1 MRDLAML
8 AFMIAFL
15 ALALRNVFASYLLWG
30 WAGLM
35 AVGTYVYTFMGG
47 LPYAQIFALL
57 TLGGLLVH
65 RQQYRNAFELNRTL
79 VLMLVFLLHGWLVA
93 LLAYPG
99 LERNWELFGNLA
111 KTMLFCAFMPMLLTE
126 RWRVHAIVAMLA
138 LAIGFHGLLDGLK
151 FITSGG
157 GHNARGIVK
166 FGDNNQFALVLL
178 MVIPLLIYLWSNARS
193 RAMRWIWM
201 GVALANALAV
211 VATHSRGGLLG
222 MLVIATCVVMFGRRR
237 LMGLLLVAT
246 ATVLVVSLAPDQWG
260 ARMETI
266 QRAEQ
271 DQSFLGRV
279 KAWQVSSAIAL
290 QHPFLGGG
298 FRAVQSEE
306 VWDKFV
312 DAPHLLGFIDIPF
325 VTRVGIAA
333 HSIWFEVLGD
343 MGFVGLGLFVALLLN
358 AFRTW
363 WSVRALART
372 NPQRFHWAAELANMV
387 GTSLLVYLVSGSLLS
402 AAYFESPY
410 ILMMLLESLRQ
421 ILKRQTSRAGR

>member
-8 AFMIAFL
+8 AFMFAFV

-35 AVGTYVYTFMGG
+35 AVGTYVYAFMGG

-57 TLGGLLVH
+57 TMGGLLVH
-65 RQQYRNAFELNRTL
+65 RQQYRNVFVLNRTL
-79 VLMLVFLLHGWLVA
+79 VLMLLFLLHGWLVA
-93 LLAYPG
+93 MLAYPG
-99 LERNWELFGNLA
+99 LERNWELFGNLV

-126 RWRVHAIVAMLA
+126 RWRVHAMVAMLA

-151 FITSGG
+151 FISSGG
-157 GHNARGIVK
+157 GHNARGIIK

-178 MVIPLLIYLWSNARS
+178 MVIPLLIYLWNNARS

-201 GVALANALAV
+201 GVALTNALAV

-246 ATVLVVSLAPDQWG
+246 AAVLVVSLAPDQWG

-266 QRAEQ
+266 QRAEE

-290 QHPFLGGG
+290 QHPILGGG

-343 MGFVGLGLFVALLLN
+343 MGFVGLALFVVLLLN
-358 AFRTW
+358 AFWTW
-363 WSVRALART
+363 WSVRALVRV
-372 NPQRFHWAAELANMV
+372 NPQRFHWAAELANMI
-387 GTSLLVYLVSGSLLS
+387 GISLLVYVVSGSLLS

-421 ILKRQTSRAGR
+421 ILRRQTSRAGG

>member
-8 AFMIAFL
+8 AFMFVFVV
-15 ALALRNVFASYLLWG
+15 LALRNVFASYLLWG

-65 RQQYRNAFELNRTL
+65 RQQGRDAFSMNRTL
-79 VLMLVFLLHGWLVA
+79 VLMLLFLLQGWLVA

-99 LERNWELFGNLA
+99 LERNWELFGNIA
-111 KTMLFCAFMPMLLTE
+111 KTILFCAFMPMLLTE
-126 RWRVHAIVAMLA
+126 RWRVHAMVAMLA

-151 FITSGG
+151 FISSAG
-157 GHNARGIVK
+157 GHNARGIAK

-178 MVIPLLIYLWSNARS
+178 MVMPLLVYLWSNTRS
-193 RAMRWIWM
+193 RPMRWVWI

-211 VATHSRGGLLG
+211 VATHSRGGLVG
-222 MLVIATCVVMFGRRR
+222 MFVIAACVVMFGRRR
-237 LMGLLLVAT
+237 LAG
-246 ATVLVVSLAPDQWG
+246 VLVVVVAAVVVVALAPDQWG

-266 QRAEQ
+266 QQAEE

-290 QHPFLGGG
+290 QHPAFGGG
-298 FRAVQSEE
+298 FRAIQSEE

-312 DAPHLLGFIDIPF
+312 DAPHLLGFMEVPF
-325 VTRVGIAA
+325 ATRVGIAA

-343 MGFVGLGLFVALLLN
+343 MGFLGLALYVMLIVN
-358 AFRTW
+358 AFLTW
-363 WSVRALART
+363 RSVRALARSDL
-372 NPQRFHWAAELANMV
+372 QRFHWAEELANMIAIA
-387 GTSLLVYLVSGSLLS
+387 LLVYVISGSLLS

-410 ILMMLLESLRQ
+410 ILMMLLESVRQLLLRQ
-421 ILKRQTSRAGR
+421 VARAGR